1 MNTIF
6 IFFIIGLSLYL
17 IFSFGY
23 FFVCLLRGIKISKQT
38 IPFKR
43 NGVNTSTIG
52 IFGDSTAL
60 GVGASIPE
68 KSLAGLLGSSNP
80 QTTIVNISTNGF
92 SIGQIADVLEKQ
104 NNFDKL
110 FICCGGIDILYLKNN
125 HQVRK
130 DIQRLF
136 LIANN
141 KSDKI
146 IIVTPLNL
154 GLSSAFPWFIKKFF
168 LQRSKEIG
176 KIFQDE
182 AQKFPKIFVSNN
194 LTIDSQKLIPSWQ
207 KISAFDRIH
216 PNDEGYR
223 WVFER
228 IKSKVEFFANP

>member
-6 IFFIIGLSLYL
+6 IIFIISLLVYL

-23 FFVCLLRGIKISKQT
+23 FFTCFIRGIKIAKQT

-43 NGVNTSTIG
+43 SGVDISAIA

-60 GVGASIPE
+60 GVGASMPV
-68 KSLAGLLGSSNP
+68 KSLAGLLGSNNP
-80 QTTIVNISTNGF
+80 QSAVINISTNGF
-92 SIGQIADVLEKQ
+92 SIGQIADVLEKEN
-104 NNFDKL
+104 NNFDIL

-125 HQVRK
+125 QQIQK

-136 LIANN
+136 SVANN
-141 KSDKI
+141 KSSKI

-154 GLSSAFPWFIKKFF
+154 GLSSAFPWFLKKFF
-168 LQRSKEIG
+168 LHRSKKIG
-176 KIFQDE
+176 RIIQDE

-194 LTIDSQKLIPSWQ
+194 LMIDSSNLIPPWQ

-223 WVFER
+223 WVFDR
-228 IKSKVEFFANP
+228 IKSEI

>member
-6 IFFIIGLSLYL
+6 TIFIIVLSAYL
-17 IFSFGY
+17 TFSFGY
-23 FFVCLLRGIKISKQT
+23 FFICLFRGIKIAKQT

-43 NGVNTSTIG
+43 NGLNTPTIG

-60 GVGASIPE
+60 GVGASVPE

-92 SIGQIADVLEKQ
+92 SIGQTANVLEKQ
-104 NNFDKL
+104 NNFDML
-110 FICCGGIDILYLKNN
+110 VICCGGIDILYLKNN
-125 HQVRK
+125 NQVRK
-130 DIQRLF
+130 NIRRLF
-136 LIANN
+136 STANN

-154 GLSSAFPWFIKKFF
+154 GLSSAFPWLIKRFF
-168 LQRSKEIG
+168 LSRSKKVG
-176 KIFQDE
+176 QIFKEE

-194 LTIDSQKLIPSWQ
+194 LEISSKNLIPPWQ

-216 PNDEGYR
+216 PNDDGYH

-228 IKSKVEFFANP
+228 IKSEVKFFATP